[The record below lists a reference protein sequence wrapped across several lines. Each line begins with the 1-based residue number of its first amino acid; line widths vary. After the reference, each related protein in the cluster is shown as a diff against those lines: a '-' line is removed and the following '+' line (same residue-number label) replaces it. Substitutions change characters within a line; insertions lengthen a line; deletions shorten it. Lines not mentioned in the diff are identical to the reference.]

1 MAWNTFMSHVQ
12 TRSGLGIMRDNLL
25 AAMEVSPWSEK
36 EFIRYN
42 LEDFSEVIVPI
53 FAIRYDWITPS
64 KFLLVILSSHHG

>member
-1 MAWNTFMSHVQ
+1 MSHVQ

-36 EFIRYN
+36 EFIRHN
-42 LEDFSEVIVPI
+42 LEDFSEVIIPI

-64 KFLLVILSSHHG
+64 KF